1 MAVYLELDCLLLMQ
15 WKYLLTFKTTRTMKT
30 AVEQLIHELNLIE
43 RIQINGKDL
52 IQIELS
58 KLDGILNKLKQ
69 MEKKQIEN
77 AYKAGY
83 NNGNIDTCLTSEQY
97 YNQTFKQQE
106 Q

>member
-1 MAVYLELDCLLLMQ
+1 
-15 WKYLLTFKTTRTMKT
+15 MKT